1 MKKTYINIDGIPAIL
16 WGEKSD
22 KLWLCVHG
30 KMSSKEAF
38 AELAEIAGNKG
49 YQTLSFDLPEHGD
62 RKGSTDRCDIW
73 NGIRDLKTVAGYAF
87 ANFREVSLYGCSLGA
102 YFSLHAFQEGYSF
115 KKCLFQSPV
124 IDMEHLIGKM
134 MLWFGITL
142 EQLEAE
148 KEVDNPVDPL
158 RWDYYCYIKS
168 HSITKWEVP
177 THILFGGRDDLQSRE
192 IMENF
197 TAKYGG
203 VLTVSENS
211 EHPFMAEGDRDIVTK
226 WLEEN
231 I

>member
-1 MKKTYINIDGIPAIL
+1 MKKKYITVGGIPAIV

-22 KLWLCVHG
+22 KVWLCVHG

-38 AELAEIAGNKG
+38 AELAEIADAEGC
-49 YQTLSFDLPEHGD
+49 QTLSFDLPEHGD
-62 RKGSTDRCDIW
+62 RKNSTQRCDIW
-73 NGIRDLKTVAGYAF
+73 NGIKDLKTVADYAF
-87 ANFREVSLYGCSLGA
+87 ENFREVCLYGCSLGA
-102 YFSLHAFQEGYSF
+102 YFSLHAFQEGYNF

-142 EQLEAE
+142 EQLETE
-148 KEVDNPVDPL
+148 KEVDNPVDPF
-158 RWDYYCYIKS
+158 RWDYYCYIKE
-168 HSITKWEVP
+168 HPITKWDAP

-192 IMENF
+192 IMEAF

-203 VLTVSENS
+203 TLTVSENS
-211 EHPFMAEGDRDIVTK
+211 EHPFMSEKDGAVVTK
-226 WLEEN
+226 WLKEH